1 MNATEPN
8 TVSDDLSN
16 TLTLSNL
23 TEPTSLTTAWDE
35 LSNTLTLSNSTEPTL
50 LTTVWDDLSNTLT
63 LSNSTEP
70 TLLTTAWD
78 DLSNTLQLS
87 NSTEPT
93 SLTTAWDDL
102 WNNLTGVEDIL
113 SSTSA
118 GIESLQRLS
127 SHMKTVFVT
136 LGIILNLLGVI
147 GNGSI
152 LCVIVRDKTLRKP
165 YNGLLASMA
174 VHDMILCGVLNM
186 TQVVGIHSESF
197 PITWPS
203 EDLMCKINAILW
215 SHFLLT
221 SMLHIIVIAAHR
233 YLLVFH
239 PRFSERITSKRTIS
253 LLIVVLHVVSLP
265 LLSKQFTAPM
275 RFIRSAG
282 CCLHKIN
289 GNVNLIIFVTVVVFA
304 ITALL
309 YSYIRI
315 HRKVYSTKKRLQLV
329 NTEGTSYANQKRKL
343 KSTTQHKK
351 ILQCMVIILVTFI
364 AGYVPSMFSVWRINR
379 GYDIAPVYVST
390 TVLIL
395 WTTNAIN
402 SLIYGVLDS
411 RFRNGYKK
419 LFLCNNKISP
429 TNA

>member
-1 MNATEPN
+1 MISSCTIYYTHIGKVTLEYQPLFTMNPTEPI
-8 TVSDDLSN
+8 TVWDDWSS
-16 TLTLSNL
+16 TLTLSKS
-23 TEPTSLTTAWDE
+23 TEPTSLTSVWDE
-35 LSNTLTLSNSTEPTL
+35 LSNTLTM
-50 LTTVWDDLSNTLT
+50 
-63 LSNSTEP
+63 
-70 TLLTTAWD
+70 
-78 DLSNTLQLS
+78 S

-93 SLTTAWDDL
+93 SLTTEWDDL
-102 WNNLTGVEDIL
+102 SNTLTDVEDIL
-113 SSTSA
+113 SSTLA
-118 GIESLQRLS
+118 GVESL
-127 SHMKTVFVT
+127 KTYSRHLKIVFVT
-136 LGIILNLLGVI
+136 VGIILNLLGVI

-186 TQVVGIHSESF
+186 TQVAGIHSGSF

-203 EDLMCKINAILW
+203 EDLMCRIHTILFTQ
-215 SHFLLT
+215 FLLT

-239 PRFSERITSKRTIS
+239 PRFSDRITSKRTIS

-265 LLSKQFTAPM
+265 LLSKQFTSPM
-275 RFIRSAG
+275 RFIRSTG
-282 CCLHKIN
+282 WCLPKIR
-289 GNVNLIIFVTVVVFA
+289 GYVNLIIFATIVVIA
-304 ITALL
+304 IAALL

-315 HRKVYSTKKRLQLV
+315 HHKVYFAKKRLQTV
-329 NTEGTSYANQKRKL
+329 NVEGTSYANQKRKL

-351 ILQCMVIILVTFI
+351 ILQCMVIILVIFMV
-364 AGYVPSMFSVWRINR
+364 GYVPTVFSVWRLNR
-379 GYDIAPVYVST
+379 GFDIAPA
-390 TVLIL
+390 TVIAPVIIL

-419 LFLCNNKISP
+419 LFLCYNKIGP
-429 TNA
+429 ANA